1 MDRSGAEA
9 ALWERRYAAAGF
21 FHGTEPNAFL
31 VEHAALLA
39 GPVLSL
45 AEGEG
50 RNAVFL
56 AARGLDVLAVDFAC
70 TGLAKAERLAAARG
84 VRIRTEVADLADFD
98 PEPGCCASVISI
110 CAHLPSRVR
119 QRLNPRVVRALRPGG
134 VLLLESY
141 SQRQCGRGG
150 PPDPDTLPDAVTLRA
165 EWPGLEVE
173 LLREIERPAC
183 ERPGHA
189 DLGAMLQF
197 IARKPA

>member
-1 MDRSGAEA
+1 MSDRAAET
-9 ALWERRYAAAGF
+9 ALWDRRYADEGF

-31 VEHAALLA
+31 AEHAARLA

-56 AARGLDVLAVDFAC
+56 AARGLDVLAVDFSRV
-70 TGLAKAERLAAARG
+70 GLAKAERLAVERG
-84 VRIRTEVADLADFD
+84 VRIRTQLADLADFE
-98 PEPGCCASVISI
+98 PEPGCYGGVISI

-119 QRLNPRVVRALRPGG
+119 RQLNPRIERALRPGG

-141 SQRQCGRGG
+141 SQQQCGRGG
-150 PPDPDTLPDAVTLRA
+150 PPDPDTLPSAAMLRA
-165 EWPGLEVE
+165 EWPGLEIE

-189 DLGAMLQF
+189 SMGAMVQL

>member
-1 MDRSGAEA
+1 MSGADAEV
-9 ALWERRYAAAGF
+9 ALWDRRYAGADF

-31 VEHAALLA
+31 AAHAALLA
-39 GPVLSL
+39 GPVLAL

-56 AARGLDVLAVDFAC
+56 AARGLDVLAVDFSRV
-70 TGLAKAERLAAARG
+70 GLAKAERLAAARG
-84 VRIRTEVADLADFD
+84 LRIRTEVADLADFE
-98 PEPGCCASVISI
+98 PAPGCWGSVISI

-119 QRLNPRVVRALRPGG
+119 QRLNPRVERALQPGG

-141 SQRQCGRGG
+141 SRQQCGRGG
-150 PPDPDTLPDAVTLRA
+150 PPDPDTLPTAAMLRA
-165 EWPGLEVE
+165 EWPGLEIV

-189 DLGAMLQF
+189 ALGHMVQL
-197 IARKPA
+197 IARKPG